1 MADSDLLHKLATDSE
16 YSRHLFFIR
25 ICLGVIVFVLLGNNA
40 NILSSES
47 LVLGDLDSITTSL
60 KDHS

>member
-1 MADSDLLHKLATDSE
+1 MADSELLHKLATDSE
-16 YSRHLFFIR
+16 YSRQLFFIR
-25 ICLGVIVFVLLGNNA
+25 IGLGVIVFVLLGNNA